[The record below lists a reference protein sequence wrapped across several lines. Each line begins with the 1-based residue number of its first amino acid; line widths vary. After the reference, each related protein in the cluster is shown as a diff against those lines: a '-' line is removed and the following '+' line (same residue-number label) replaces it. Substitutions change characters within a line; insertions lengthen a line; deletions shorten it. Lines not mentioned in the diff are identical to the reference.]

1 MLGCLVAR
9 GSLSGRQGQSRRV
22 LLYAE
27 TDIGKDQGRL
37 DLTGFGSKLVLA
49 ADSEFSSNA
58 VVSVST

>member
-1 MLGCLVAR
+1 M
-9 GSLSGRQGQSRRV
+9 

-49 ADSEFSSNA
+49 ADSEFSSSA